1 MSTAEVDCN
10 PDALGCLATE
20 VMGRAINRA
29 ALNAEPAYGLLAAK
43 SFAD

>member
-1 MSTAEVDCN
+1 MSTAEVECN

-29 ALNAEPAYGLLAAK
+29 ALNSEPAYGLK
-43 SFAD
+43 SAQSFT